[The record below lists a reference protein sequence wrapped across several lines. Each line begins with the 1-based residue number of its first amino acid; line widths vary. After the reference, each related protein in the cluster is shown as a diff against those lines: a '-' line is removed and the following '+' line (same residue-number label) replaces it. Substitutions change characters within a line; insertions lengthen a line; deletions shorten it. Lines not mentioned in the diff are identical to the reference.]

1 MAILEIEGTEK
12 NFAHG
17 FSWFQWI
24 FTLKNDIQTILVIMT
39 STSTRE
45 RLILATKIIK
55 IGQPRPK
62 LGPILGIEIAV

>member
-1 MAILEIEGTEK
+1 MAILEIDGTEK
-12 NFAHG
+12 NFAQG
-17 FSWFQWI
+17 FFWFQWF

-55 IGQPRPK
+55 IGQSGLK
-62 LGPILGIEIAV
+62 LGPF